1 MNFRLRSIGIVRSLA
16 YYFTKRFF
24 KDKVALFFTFVFPLI
39 FLFVFGGI
47 FGGDSGPTFSVALM
61 NRSDTELARNFVA
74 EAKKGGVLEV
84 EETTNFEAAKERLS
98 RGEIDAIMEL
108 PSAFGKIDKNVD
120 GRDRPSGTLVSY
132 YDEGDQ
138 QLTQALTAVNQAIV
152 DGLNSQYVQE
162 DKPFKVEN
170 RSLQTANLTQFD
182 YTFAGLL
189 GFAILSLG
197 IFGMANGFASDK
209 KVGAYRR
216 MRVAPIKSWHIIV
229 ATGITYTLVGIAT
242 VVMMFVVATTVL
254 DFNMRGNF
262 LTFIA
267 FAALGVVCMYG
278 FGIAVAGWAKTENQA
293 APVAQLVAFPMMFLS
308 GAFFPRF
315 LMPDWLQSVTA
326 YVPLTP
332 VVDGLR
338 RIITENASLLQLGP
352 QLLVIAAWTVVI
364 YFVAFRTFR
373 WE

>member
-1 MNFRLRSIGIVRSLA
+1 MRSFGIIRSLA
-16 YYFTKRFF
+16 FYFTKRFF

-47 FGGDSGPTFSVALM
+47 FGGQGGPTFSVALI
-61 NRSDTELARNFVA
+61 NRSDTEFAKEFV
-74 EAKKGGVLEV
+74 EASKKGEVLEV
-84 EETTNFEAAKERLS
+84 EQTTDFEMAKERLS
-98 RGEIDAIMEL
+98 RGEIDAILEL
-108 PSAFGKIDKNVD
+108 PKSFGQADDK
-120 GRDRPSGTLVSY
+120 GRPSGSLVSY

-138 QLTQALTAVNQAIV
+138 QLTQALTAVNQSIV
-152 DGLNSQYVQE
+152 DGLNSEYVQE

-170 RSLQTANLTQFD
+170 RSLQTANLSQFD

-216 MRVAPIKSWHIIV
+216 MRVAPIKAWHIIV

-242 VVMMFVVATTVL
+242 VVMMFGVATTIL

-262 LTFIA
+262 LTFIS

-315 LMPDWLQSVTA
+315 LMPDWLQSITA

-338 RIITENASLLQLGP
+338 RIITENASLLDLGP
-352 QLLVIAAWTVVI
+352 QLLIIAIWTILI
-364 YFVAFRTFR
+364 YLLAFRTFR